1 MARAVDA
8 DPTRPSVAEMRRIA
22 LCLAILIGL
31 GGCASPGEGEVRV
44 DVMFRKTGAP
54 ESGVVE
60 ITSPALVNEL
70 NGAFTIES
78 AGWYTGASLD
88 EQGKIKRGDNR
99 VFLLEF
105 MDRGD
110 ISLLR
115 TDDQRVS
122 LRAELGPDGKVRT
135 ALLGSLTGTVVS
147 GYTASRNDTFES
159 GTWELLYD
167 GPDMVV
173 GRVDLQFRKYRVQ
186 GNFRAPRVR

>member
-1 MARAVDA
+1 MTILMA
-8 DPTRPSVAEMRRIA
+8 
-22 LCLAILIGL
+22 LA
-31 GGCASPGEGEVRV
+31 GCATPGAGEMLV

-60 ITSPALVNEL
+60 ITTPGLVNEVH
-70 NGAFTIES
+70 GAFTIES
-78 AGWYTGASLD
+78 VGWYTGAELD

-110 ISLLR
+110 ISLLQ

-122 LRAELGPDGKVRT
+122 LRAELAADGKVRT

-147 GYTASRNDTFES
+147 GFTASRNDTFES
-159 GTWELLYD
+159 GTYELIYD

-173 GRVDLQFRKYRVQ
+173 GRIDLQFRKYRVQ